1 MSKKTHP
8 EFSPKEPRLPDNQ
21 EELSA
26 QGTYTLIILV
36 PAEKQIDIGG
46 LGTRN
51 LPRGYYAYTG
61 SALGKGAQSLKGRIQ
76 RHLSRSNKKNRWHID
91 YLLSEGHV
99 KIVSVIAGP
108 TPKKAECEIN
118 QYLKKGLQGTILI
131 QGFGSS
137 DCTHR
142 CGSHLL
148 YLGLPE
154 NASRMVAEVYSEKV
168 GAQPICLS
176 LGGTPKT

>member
-1 MSKKTHP
+1 MSKKSHP
-8 EFSPKEPRLPDNQ
+8 EFSPKEPELPDNL
-21 EELSA
+21 EDLST

-36 PAEKQIDIGG
+36 PGEKQIAIGG
-46 LGTRN
+46 LETRN
-51 LPRGYYAYTG
+51 LPRGYYTYTG
-61 SALGKGAQSLKGRIQ
+61 SALGKGAQSLNGRIQ
-76 RHLSRSNKKNRWHID
+76 RHLSRSNKKKRWHID

-118 QYLKKGLQGTILI
+118 QYIRERLHATIPI
-131 QGFGSS
+131 QRFGSS

-148 YLGLPE
+148 YLGLLE
-154 NASRMVAEVYSEKV
+154 NAARMVAEVYSEKV
-168 GAQPICLS
+168 GAQTVCLS
-176 LGGTPKT
+176 PI